1 MPGETVPPSPE
12 PDAAAG
18 TGTGGSKD
26 AAPPPPSES
35 SAGTGGLGTV
45 ADQQG
50 GSAQGD
56 APYDLSEDGPRDH
69 EQPPQSP
76 SGT

>member
-1 MPGETVPPSPE
+1 MSGETVSPSPE

-18 TGTGGSKD
+18 TGTGGGKD
-26 AAPPPPSES
+26 GAPPPPPGS
-35 SAGTGGLGTV
+35 SAGTGGLGT
-45 ADQQG
+45 ASEQQG
-50 GSAQGD
+50 SSAQGG
-56 APYDLSEDGPRDH
+56 APYSLTDDGPRDP